1 MENRWRSH
9 MKKLMW
15 MAAVLLVSGAMVLTS
30 CQAAGKGGKKGGDK
44 PADGAAASEG
54 VALKAGEIVFK
65 FKAGPDTEPPQKV
78 NWAGELNGWNPGD
91 PSYEFEAKD
100 DGTFVLTLEID
111 PGTYPYKFVLD
122 GQWPQSMQA
131 MSEENTI
138 EPKPTRFIDDGYG
151 GKNAVLEIE

>member
-1 MENRWRSH
+1 
-9 MKKLMW
+9 MKKLLW
-15 MAAVLLVSGAMVLTS
+15 IAAVLIASSAMVLTS

-44 PADGAAASEG
+44 GGDGGAAASEG
-54 VALKAGEIVFK
+54 AVLKAGEIVFK
-65 FKAGPDTEPPQKV
+65 FKAGADTEPPQKV

-151 GKNAVLEIE
+151 GKNAVIEVE